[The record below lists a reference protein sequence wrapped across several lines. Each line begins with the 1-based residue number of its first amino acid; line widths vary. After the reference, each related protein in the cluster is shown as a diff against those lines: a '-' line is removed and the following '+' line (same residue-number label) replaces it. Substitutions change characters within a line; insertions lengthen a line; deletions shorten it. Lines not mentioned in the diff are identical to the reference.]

1 MATATGFIRN
11 ETGGPALGATVRVFD
26 KDMRRE
32 ELLGEM
38 TITETSGNY
47 RIVYSATQF
56 QRSEKKTAD
65 LVVRAFDREGNL
77 RAESE
82 IRFNA
87 RDEERIDLT
96 FGPVVVPERSRLSEL
111 EQLCESIEG
120 VRERVEYYEFSDADL
135 AFLTEET
142 IRAGSLGVAER
153 RPVRERLGFLRLASQ
168 FALRTTIPL
177 AAFYGWFRQDQPQV
191 LEELMEVS
199 ARRLRTAL
207 VNAIRERVIPD
218 LTLQL
223 DEILVLVESW
233 NLDQQRIV
241 NHRFVVQLLNAQNSE
256 PLSGYFVAVSDP
268 AAATGEQELDTVVTD
283 EHGACEIGF
292 SLPANDPSNTTRR
305 LRLGISNQAEEVAEA
320 TVDAHPNQ
328 EEVAVLRVQLREPA
342 GGVIPIEDAASPAL
356 ASRLRQRGV
365 QTLTD
370 LLAHP
375 EIEADGDELS
385 RLRGAAKFSVLTPDL
400 TDRGREHLLS
410 RGFHSL
416 LDVGA
421 VSRAEFVRADR
432 EALDGDA
439 NTFATHFAARET
451 GKVLYH
457 MIGSAWFKQV
467 TSPGDEPPDP
477 DIPTGVNDV
486 LGELEKCGCKDCDS
500 AVSPTAYLAHLL
512 EWTLQ
517 HIKDDEAAIAFTQ
530 LAEEFHQPFGELP
543 ANCAAVEEQ
552 VHQVRIA
559 VEVLWRFTDFLE
571 REDLQ
576 LPTSFRNAYR
586 HLRNQLYRFIL
597 NKLGTSFEQLRSA
610 TLQLSGDSLAAT
622 QVAKDRQ
629 ALADL
634 LGIDQSHLNELFFN
648 VEQPPVSPSEA
659 DLERL
664 FGFKSTRAEDVFAA
678 PPAPELITWQRE
690 RLDEIWQSQDWP
702 SDAYAGANRLPFVD
716 PVLID
721 ESYLRTPL
729 PANPAFALLTARRQ
743 AVAGHRQSMVDQN
756 PQENGLAQL
765 LESELNQSIDQLREL
780 YATLQVADQ
789 SEAAAQAH
797 EAIAE
802 LDLTIAGF
810 TQLMSIDEQIENGE
824 PIGATDEEIDAAWEA
839 VFDVLSRAHR
849 HALFPA
855 WVDEENDLDLIL
867 GPVAFWL
874 PVTPA
879 APVNAWQAAPDER
892 RRWEAAL
899 ARRSDLPIVDPD
911 QIRARDVTVIK
922 FSLKGGLSLFNPP
935 SLSALTLWQQRRTWV
950 DDRLDALSAAR
961 QGQGN
966 TSSTLAALLSASTV
980 GIDPALFEE
989 LASVEVN
996 GGNAEAR
1003 LAQLNLTIAEF
1014 RFLARIH
1021 QRAAANASVASA
1033 TWQEADA
1040 ILVQAEKRREYA
1052 AWRAAEQASGITLHP
1067 NRFEIP
1073 VDVVPGESPQT
1084 RWLHNPLSLRQWI
1097 AKLEARVAQREA
1109 LDQGLARAVD
1119 SAAEIVLPLLRNILV
1134 MQTSAPGNSLQEK
1147 ADWLDRRLLLDMQMD
1162 GCQKTSRISQAI
1174 ETLQRFIR
1182 GVYTQEH
1189 LSLMQHLT
1197 LDAEEDYQLEWPVIG
1212 SYATWR
1218 AYMLAYLYPENL
1230 LHVTPPVRQ
1239 SSGFTQ
1245 LKKKLPSR
1253 VEPAHACAAAQEY
1266 SEYFQDIFHLE
1277 VQASCQVRTRV
1288 DRKAGCGAT
1297 TAALRSMVHVFALA
1311 TNSGR
1316 VYTSS
1321 FDSYF
1326 DTKDTLNQWEPVPK
1340 LANVVEIIGA
1350 VPHETITQQRLILL
1364 FVKTRELSQVRLKF
1378 VAFDLDKNNW
1388 IKAKAEDLD
1397 LPPNAGDEF
1406 TAVAVQKRHGSLGE
1420 TLAGEPSSESLTNE
1434 PVPTILAIRTSSGRV
1449 YVRSLNNSAT
1459 DWSGGGWVPLLGEL
1473 VTEEI
1478 SGLCALVQRS
1488 SHEYLLVVQKH
1499 DGWISYRIFS
1509 VEPVISRDDGF
1520 WRAVAKAKFRGAC
1533 VWPGSADVAVFYQKG
1548 VNMRYKI
1555 IGETADWSPLDWPS
1569 DTISGLESWLR
1580 TVVGVTL
1587 EDYTF
1592 DITVDHTLDHWPKQ
1606 QTEGANCSFFDV
1618 DYGVRYIGNLLHMLT
1633 LTEPVWDLVLPELN
1647 LAEES
1652 CLTKTRAEYR
1662 QEILDK
1668 LQALAIDTFTQTV
1681 KRAAS
1686 ASFHD
1691 AELGR
1696 WKLADW
1702 YVRQFA
1708 DSVVPGEEVGLVKA
1722 VDNAFSNG
1730 DDVLLPMR
1738 GVEIG
1743 DQRSIFQLKLAHIV
1757 PSGGDEDAG
1766 PTPRKIVVYR
1776 KSNGAFRQKLQRAG
1790 DSLSPATSR
1799 IRLTPVGDGPFD
1811 LTPLSAKEDLQARRL
1826 EIRELYEGMSAQASM
1841 RLYLK
1846 EAYNLVPA
1854 YLGYELQRNRHYEA
1868 ALLWYRQVYDYL
1880 QPKNKR
1886 KIDHGLKLEA
1896 ELGVSYED
1904 VEEWLGDAS
1913 NAHAI
1918 AATRKNS
1925 YTRHILL
1932 MIVRCLLDYADAL
1945 FSRDNVT
1952 DNTRAR
1958 ELYVLA
1964 LRLLEDLGALKPGSS
1979 PCANIIGQLEIDVV
1993 EQGDVPVEQFRMG
2006 LKQIRDPGQL
2016 SNLVNNL
2023 RTISQDTARPTI
2035 ERLGAM
2041 RDAMV
2046 AAFEET
2052 PAAPRLSDVLDS
2064 KRQIVAALEN
2074 HFLTDVTKRTLLT
2087 KTQSGG
2093 RQHALAVLAHVA
2105 EQPEATLLQPTTQL
2119 TWLQIP
2125 RAEEEEEPAAAA
2137 QLDLALFDP
2146 TPSRRLSVLSKVKQA
2161 APLSG
2166 MAMLGLGSFAIDT
2179 GVSFEFCIPQNP
2191 VIQALRTRAT
2201 NNLNKLRTC
2210 RNIAGFLRQV
2220 DPYGAP
2226 IGIGAG
2232 LVSPDGAIFTGVVDA
2247 PPTIYRF
2254 FALISRAKEL
2264 AGIAQQIEAGYQA
2277 ALESAER
2284 EALTLLQAEQNVEL
2298 AGARV
2303 TLQDLRVTQANAE
2316 LGLAQIQKGGA
2327 VFRENT
2333 LTEWIDAGVSGHETA
2348 TLEAYREAGEA
2359 QESAAIA
2366 SAIGQAANAAMSGL
2380 QGGEGLLG
2388 KLTTPARVALS
2399 SVATT
2404 AAIAEGVYNVQAIK
2418 AGTSAQINSTI
2429 ASFERREQQWRLEQ
2443 GLAAFDVQIGDQQ
2456 IELARNQIDI
2466 VEQERT
2472 IAALEQTHAADVLN
2486 FLLSKDFTE
2495 EMYRWIAS
2503 VLQDVYRF
2511 FLQEATAIARV
2522 AEQQLAFERQQ
2533 GSLKVIQSDYWDLT
2547 DTSVAGSSADR
2558 LGLTASARLLKDIF
2572 QLDNY
2577 AFDTRQRKQSLTFT
2591 LDLAAMFPVEFQR
2604 FRETGVLSFET
2615 KQAFVDRQMP
2625 GYYLCL
2631 IQQVSVS
2638 VVALIP
2644 PTVGI
2649 RATLTSSGV
2658 SRVVVGGDTFQSV
2671 VIRNLPERMALT
2683 SATTVSSEIELEPD
2697 TQSLLKPFEGGGVDT
2712 LWELRMP
2719 KATNQFD
2726 YSSMATVL
2734 FTVNMTAL
2742 HSFAYEREVIERW
2755 DRRVS
2760 FERAFAFR
2768 QVFADAWYDL
2778 NNPDQTSTPMAV
2790 RFETRRSDFPAN
2802 LTNLAIQHMV
2812 LYVVRRDGEVFEQP
2826 IRHLHF
2832 TGSGMSGPMGGAAT
2846 TVDGRVST
2854 RSGNGVNWLSLIGQE
2869 PHGTWELAFPDQPP
2883 SVTEARDR
2891 IANELI
2897 EDLLLVLTVSG
2908 DTPPIP
2914 V

>member
-1 MATATGFIRN
+1 MATVTGLIRN
-11 ETGGPALGATVRVFD
+11 ETGGPAIGALVRVFD
-26 KDMRRE
+26 KDMRHE
-32 ELLGEM
+32 ELLGE
-38 TITETSGNY
+38 IAVTESGNY
-47 RIVYSATQF
+47 RIVYLPTQF
-56 QRSEKKTAD
+56 HRSEKKTAD
-65 LVVRAFDREGNL
+65 LIVRAFDREGNL

-96 FGPVVVPERSRLSEL
+96 FGPVVAPERSRLSEL
-111 EQLCESIEG
+111 EQLIESIEP
-120 VRERVEYYEFSDADL
+120 VRERVEYHAFTDADL
-135 AFLTEET
+135 TFLTEET
-142 IRAGSLGVAER
+142 IRAGSTSATER
-153 RPVRERLGFLRLASQ
+153 RIVRDHLGFLRLASQ
-168 FALRTTIPL
+168 FALRTNIPL

-191 LEELMEVS
+191 LEELMDV
-199 ARRLRTAL
+199 APRTLRTAL
-207 VNAIRERVIPD
+207 VNAIRDRVIPD
-218 LTLQL
+218 LTAELS
-223 DEILVLVESW
+223 EILELVDSW
-233 NLDQQRIV
+233 NLDERRVV
-241 NHRFVVQLLNAQNSE
+241 NHRFVVQLVNAQTNE

-268 AAATGEQELDTVVTD
+268 AAFAGEQDLDNVVTD

-292 SLPANDPSNTTRR
+292 SLRGSDPANTTRR
-305 LRLGISNQAEEVAEA
+305 LRLVISDQGEAVAE
-320 TVDAHPNQ
+320 TTIDARANQ
-328 EEVAVLRVQLREPA
+328 EEVAVVRVQLREPA
-342 GGVIPIEDAASPAL
+342 GSVPIEDVASPAL
-356 ASRLRQRGV
+356 ATRLRQQGIR
-365 QTLTD
+365 TLTD

-375 EIEADGDELS
+375 EVEDGEELV
-385 RLRGAAKFSVLTPDL
+385 RLRGAAKFSVLTPEL
-400 TDRGREHLLS
+400 TNSGREHLLS
-410 RGFHSL
+410 RGFQSL
-416 LDVGA
+416 LDVGTA
-421 VSRAEFVRADR
+421 SRAQFVRTDR

-439 NTFATHFAARET
+439 NTFATLFAAKET

-457 MIGSAWFKQV
+457 MIGSAWFKKV
-467 TSPGDEPPDP
+467 TSPDDEPDDP
-477 DIPTGVNDV
+477 DIPTGVDDV
-486 LGELEKCGCKDCDS
+486 LNELEKCGCKDCES

-517 HIKDDEAAIAFTQ
+517 HIKDGDDSIAFTQ

-543 ANCAAVEEQ
+543 ASCAAVEEQ

-571 REDLQ
+571 SEDLQ
-576 LPTSFRNAYR
+576 LPTSFRTAYR
-586 HLRNQLYRFIL
+586 HLRNQLYRLIL

-610 TLQLSGDSLAAT
+610 TLQISGDDLVAT
-622 QVAKDRQ
+622 RVAKERQ

-648 VEQPPVSPSEA
+648 IEQPPVSPSES

-664 FGFKSTRAEDVFAA
+664 FGFKSTRAGDVFAA
-678 PPAPELITWQRE
+678 PPTPELIAWQRE
-690 RLDEIWQSQDWP
+690 RLDEIWQTQDWT

-729 PANPAFALLTARRQ
+729 PANPAFALLSARRE
-743 AVAGHRQSMVDQN
+743 ALAEHRVSLADQN
-756 PQENGLAQL
+756 PQENGLVQL
-765 LESELNQSIDQLREL
+765 LESELGQSIDQLREL
-780 YATLQVADQ
+780 YATLQAVDQ
-789 SEAAAQAH
+789 AAAQAH
-797 EAIAE
+797 E
-802 LDLTIAGF
+802 TIASLGLTTGGF
-810 TQLMSIDEQIENGE
+810 SHLMSVDERLENGE
-824 PIGATDEEIDAAWEA
+824 PIAATDEEIAAAWEA

-849 HALFPA
+849 LSLFPA
-855 WVDEENDLDLIL
+855 WVDQENDADLL
-867 GPVAFWL
+867 FGPVVFWS

-892 RRWEAAL
+892 RRWEEAL
-899 ARRSDLPIVDPD
+899 ARRSELPIIDPD
-911 QIRARDVTVIK
+911 QIQAKDITVIK
-922 FSLKGGLSLFNPP
+922 FNSKGGLSVFNPP
-935 SLSALTLWQQRRTWV
+935 SLSASSLWHQRRVWV
-950 DDRLDALSAAR
+950 DDRLEALRDAR
-961 QGQGN
+961 QGQGS
-966 TSSTLAALLSASTV
+966 TSATFAALLNASTV
-980 GIDPALFEE
+980 GIDAELFEE
-989 LASVEVN
+989 LANLEAN
-996 GGNAEAR
+996 GASAESR

-1014 RFLARIH
+1014 RLLARIH
-1021 QRAAANASVASA
+1021 QRTVANASVASA
-1033 TWQEADA
+1033 MWQEADA

-1067 NRFEIP
+1067 SRFEIP
-1073 VDVVPGESPQT
+1073 AEVVPDDSPQT
-1084 RWLHNPLSLRQWI
+1084 RWLHNPLSLRQWT
-1097 AKLEARVAQREA
+1097 AKLAARVAQRQA

-1134 MQTSAPGNSLQEK
+1134 MQTSAPAGSLQEK
-1147 ADWLDRRLLLDMQMD
+1147 ADWLDRRLLVDMQMD

-1230 LHVTPPVRQ
+1230 LHVTPPARQ
-1239 SSGFTQ
+1239 SFGFTR
-1245 LKKKLPSR
+1245 LKKELPSR

-1266 SEYFQDIFHLE
+1266 AEYFQDVFHLE

-1288 DRKAGCGAT
+1288 DRKTGCGPT
-1297 TAALRSMVHVFALA
+1297 TAALRSLVHVFALA

-1316 VYTSS
+1316 VYTNS
-1321 FDSYF
+1321 FDSYY
-1326 DTKDTLNQWEPVPK
+1326 DTKDTLDQWEPVPK

-1350 VPHETITQQRLILL
+1350 VPHETITHQRLILL
-1364 FVKTRELSQVRLKF
+1364 FVKTREISQTRLKF
-1378 VAFDLDKNNW
+1378 VAFDLDRNNW
-1388 IKAKAEDLD
+1388 IRAKAEDLD
-1397 LPPNAGDEF
+1397 LPPAAGDDF
-1406 TAVAVQKRHGSLGE
+1406 TAVAVQKRHGSMGE
-1420 TLAGEPSSESLTNE
+1420 TLVGEPSGDSLTNE
-1434 PVPTILAIRTSSGRV
+1434 SLPTILAIRTSSGRI
-1449 YVRSLNNSAT
+1449 YVRTLHNSAT
-1459 DWSGGGWVPLLGEL
+1459 DWSGSWIPLLGNLKTEL
-1473 VTEEI
+1473 Y

-1488 SHEYLLVVQKH
+1488 RDEYLMVVEGN
-1499 DGWISYRIFS
+1499 DGWLFYRIFS
-1509 VEPVISRDDGF
+1509 IEPVISRDDGF
-1520 WRAVAKAKFRGAC
+1520 WRAIAQAKFKGAF
-1533 VWPGSADVAVFYQKG
+1533 VLPGSPDVAVCYHKAG
-1548 VNMRYKI
+1548 SVRCKI
-1555 IGETADWSPLDWPS
+1555 VVETAALIPNGLPNSSIEFLTTWL
-1569 DTISGLESWLR
+1569 IS
-1580 TVVGVTL
+1580 VVGVTL

-1592 DITVDHTLDHWPKQ
+1592 DITVDYVLDHWPKQ
-1606 QTEGANCSFFDV
+1606 QTEGANCSFFDI
-1618 DYGVRYIGNLLHMLT
+1618 DYGVRYIGNLLHLLT
-1633 LTEPVWDLVLPELN
+1633 LTEPAWDLTLPELN

-1668 LQALAIDTFTQTV
+1668 LQALALDTFAQTMQ
-1681 KRAAS
+1681 RAAS

-1702 YVRQFA
+1702 YVRQFGE
-1708 DSVVPGEEVGLVKA
+1708 SVNAGEEVSLVSA
-1722 VDNAFSNG
+1722 VTNAFAQS
-1730 DDVLLPMR
+1730 DETSFRLR
-1738 GVEIG
+1738 GVELG
-1743 DQRSIFQLKLAHIV
+1743 DQHSIFQFKGAHVV

-1776 KSNGAFRQKLQRAG
+1776 KSNGSFRQKLRRSG
-1790 DSLSPATSR
+1790 DSLSPATQR
-1799 IRLTPVGDGPFD
+1799 IRLTPGGDGPFD
-1811 LTPLSAKEDLQARRL
+1811 LTPLTAKEDLQARRV
-1826 EIRELYEGMSAQASM
+1826 EIREMYEGMSAQSSM

-1880 QPKNKR
+1880 QPKIKR

-1896 ELGVSYED
+1896 QLGVSYED

-1918 AATRKNS
+1918 AATRKNT

-1932 MIVRCLLDYADAL
+1932 MIVRCLIEYADAL

-1964 LRLLEDLGALKPGSS
+1964 LRLIEDLGALKPGSS
-1979 PCANIIGQLEIDVV
+1979 SCADIIGQLEIDVA
-1993 EQGDVPVEQFRMG
+1993 EGDVPVEQFRSG
-2006 LKQIRDPGQL
+2006 LKQIQDPDRL
-2016 SNLVNNL
+2016 SSLVNNL
-2023 RTISQDTARPTI
+2023 RTISHDTARPTI

-2041 RDAMV
+2041 REAMI
-2046 AAFEET
+2046 AALEET
-2052 PAAPRLSDVLDS
+2052 PAAPSLSEVLDS
-2064 KRQIVAALEN
+2064 KHEIVAALEN
-2074 HFLTDVTKRTLLT
+2074 QFVADASKRALLT
-2087 KTQSGG
+2087 KTQTGG

-2105 EQPEATLLQPTTQL
+2105 EQSEATLLQPATQL
-2119 TWLQIP
+2119 SWLQTP
-2125 RAEEEEEPAAAA
+2125 RAEEEETPVA
-2137 QLDLALFDP
+2137 QTLDLASFDP
-2146 TPSRRLSVLSKVKQA
+2146 ASSRRLSVLSKVKQA
-2161 APLSG
+2161 SPLAG
-2166 MAMLGLGSFAIDT
+2166 MAMMGLGSFAIDT

-2191 VIQALRTRAT
+2191 VIQALRTRAS

-2210 RNIAGFLRQV
+2210 RNIAGFVRQL

-2226 IGIGAG
+2226 IGVGAG
-2232 LVSPDGAIFTGVVDA
+2232 LVSPDGTIFSGVVDA

-2254 FALISRAKEL
+2254 SALISRAKEL

-2298 AGARV
+2298 ASARV
-2303 TLQDLRVTQANAE
+2303 TLQDLRVTQANSE
-2316 LGLAQIQKGGA
+2316 LGLAQIQKGSA
-2327 VFRENT
+2327 VLRENT
-2333 LTEWIDAGVSGHETA
+2333 LSDWIDAGVSGHETA
-2348 TLEAYREAGEA
+2348 SLEAYREAGEA
-2359 QESAAIA
+2359 QRSAAIA

-2380 QGGEGLLG
+2380 QGGEGWLG
-2388 KLTTPARVALS
+2388 KITTPARIALS

-2404 AAIAEGVYNVQAIK
+2404 AAIAEGVYNVQAIE
-2418 AGTSAQINSTI
+2418 AGTSAQTHSTL

-2443 GLAAFDVQIGDQQ
+2443 GLAALDIQISDQQ
-2456 IELARNQIDI
+2456 IELAKNQIDI
-2466 VEQERT
+2466 VEQERA

-2503 VLQDVYRF
+2503 VLQEVYRF
-2511 FLQEATAIARV
+2511 FLAEATAIARV

-2533 GSLKVIQSDYWDLT
+2533 GSLKVIQSDYWDIT
-2547 DTSVAGSSADR
+2547 DMTVAGAGADR

-2572 QLDNY
+2572 ALDNY
-2577 AFDTRQRKQSLTFT
+2577 AFDTRQRKQSLTLTF
-2591 LDLAAMFPVEFQR
+2591 DLAAMFPLEFQR
-2604 FRETGVLSFET
+2604 FRETGVLSFEI
-2615 KQAFVDRQMP
+2615 KQEFVDRQMP

-2658 SRVVVGGDTFQSV
+2658 SRVVVGGGDTFQSV
-2671 VIRNLPERMALT
+2671 VIRNLPERLALT
-2683 SATTVSSEIELEPD
+2683 SATTVSSEIELEPE
-2697 TQSLLKPFEGGGVDT
+2697 TQSLLKPFEGSGVDS

-2726 YSSMATVL
+2726 YGSMASVL

-2742 HSFAYEREVIERW
+2742 HSFAYEREVIERL

-2760 FERAFAFR
+2760 FERAFDFR

-2778 NNPDQTSTPMAV
+2778 NNPDQTSTPMVV

-2802 LTNLAIQHMV
+2802 LVGLAIQNVV
-2812 LYVVRRDGEVFEQP
+2812 LYVVRRDGEVFEQA

-2832 TGSGMSGPMGGAAT
+2832 TGPGMSGPSGGAAT

-2869 PHGTWELAFPDQPP
+2869 PHGTWELAFPDDAP
-2883 SVTEARDR
+2883 SLTDARDR
-2891 IANELI
+2891 IASGSI

-2914 V
+2914 A